1 MKLYDISMTIQ
12 ENMMVYKNKTEK
24 IPVITNTSNFSNSS
38 SYESNLMMNL
48 HTGTHIDAPLHMI
61 EKEQTTDHY
70 PLSLFLSS
78 CVVLDFTANQEKI
91 TRSDLEK
98 QQIPKNHFVLLKTK
112 NSWDDQFQSDFIYL
126 DKSGAEFLEENN
138 VLGVGIDALGIERN
152 QPYHETHKIL
162 LSRHIPILEGLRL
175 KEVPAGEYILHA
187 LPLKIA
193 GVEAAPTRAV
203 LITK

>member
-1 MKLYDISMTIQ
+1 M
-12 ENMMVYKNKTEK
+12 
-24 IPVITNTSNFSNSS
+24 
-38 SYESNLMMNL
+38 
-48 HTGTHIDAPLHMI
+48 
-61 EKEQTTDHY
+61 
-70 PLSLFLSS
+70 
-78 CVVLDFTANQEKI
+78 
-91 TRSDLEK
+91 
-98 QQIPKNHFVLLKTK
+98 KTK